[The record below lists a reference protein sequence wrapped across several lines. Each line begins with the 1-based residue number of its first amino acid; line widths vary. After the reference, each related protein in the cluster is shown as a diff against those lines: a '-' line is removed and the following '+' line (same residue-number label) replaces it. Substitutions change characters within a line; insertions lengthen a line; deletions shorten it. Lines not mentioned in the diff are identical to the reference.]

1 MSGPRISITDSISPD
16 TIRVR
21 ISHSHTARN
30 GWQHESTV
38 ELVGNAG
45 DVVDLA
51 YQIRDQLEQA
61 DALGRAES
69 ARRNDLDAKEQSV

>member
-16 TIRVR
+16 TVRVR

-30 GWQHESTV
+30 GWQHETTV
-38 ELVGNAG
+38 EVIGNAG

-51 YQIRDQLEQA
+51 YQIRERLEDA
-61 DALGRAES
+61 DSLGRAES
-69 ARRNDLDAKEQSV
+69 ARRDALDAKEARQ

>member
-16 TIRVR
+16 TVRVR
-21 ISHSHTARN
+21 VSHSHTARN

-38 ELVGNAG
+38 EICGNAG
-45 DVVDLA
+45 DVIDLYA
-51 YQIRDQLEQA
+51 QLDYHLEQV

-69 ARRNDLDAKEQSV
+69 ARRNALDAREVGP